1 VEERIVSHRML
12 YSWGALNPVSATRAR
27 RSRPVAVLLSLFGSR
42 VSWPAPPH
50 CWLSDRGQL
59 KHGTICRAGHRNAA
73 IAIAPG
79 RSKLLGLQ
87 QRRLSRA
94 GVGVHALSGTTLML
108 GAEVLFQLAQEWLLP
123 ATFAH
128 HILALPSILAVDC
141 EFRQC
146 RGPEKIQK
154 RWEPR
159 MRARPSAALSN
170 QNGRVLTH
178 ERLGLVRY
186 VTKV

>member
-1 VEERIVSHRML
+1 
-12 YSWGALNPVSATRAR
+12 
-27 RSRPVAVLLSLFGSR
+27 
-42 VSWPAPPH
+42 
-50 CWLSDRGQL
+50 
-59 KHGTICRAGHRNAA
+59 
-73 IAIAPG
+73 
-79 RSKLLGLQ
+79 
-87 QRRLSRA
+87 
-94 GVGVHALSGTTLML
+94 VHALSGTTLML

-178 ERLGLVRY
+178 EGLGLVRY
-186 VTKV
+186 VMCRFSRRHLTMNAQTRDVANVTHLFVLVMAPWCPRTQFQFQFRFHSHFHSHSALSLYLAVPDPFPFLLYSGPRIRL